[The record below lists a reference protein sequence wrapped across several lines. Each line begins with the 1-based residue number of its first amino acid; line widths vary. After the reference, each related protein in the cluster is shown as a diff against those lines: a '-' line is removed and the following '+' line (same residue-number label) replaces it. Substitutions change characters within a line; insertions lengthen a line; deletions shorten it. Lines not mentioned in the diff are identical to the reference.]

1 MLKFREII
9 RRMTLKQ
16 KVNVLTSNKYLET
29 MGLEEYDIPSLNIVK
44 SNSVN
49 YKILAQT
56 WNEELIS
63 HLAYDFARNENK
75 NNTAKDLYNVPCCY
89 NSWVDCFSEDPYLTG
104 KLVGAY
110 GKGLINGGVVVS
122 YGKAKCIGDS
132 SLRYY
137 REEELL
143 PLEMAIKNIKP
154 HAVIASNSA
163 SLESIKSI
171 GYDNALLVENDSL
184 DDSFSF
190 LFADFVFDESNDIA
204 SDLFNAVVKHKE
216 AKSKLRSG
224 EFNIDQ
230 FNEFC
235 LINNAIDE
243 KVLDQ
248 KIDRYLELLK
258 EAKPNKISVGQVF
271 TDTEINQM
279 YETLANESI
288 ILLKNSLVLPIERHK
303 KIALIGKYAKDICV
317 CDMISNYS
325 NEIVGFAYGYM
336 DEDVDDNLVNLAVEL
351 AKKSDVALVYLHN
364 YGKSFDN
371 QLALI
376 DALHANNVKVI
387 AVVSSMDKFDM
398 SFEEKCEAVIL
409 SKQLLEYEAKTTL
422 DVVFGL
428 LNPSGKLTETISS
441 SYDEYNYKA
450 YEAVDKK
457 VIYPFGHGLS
467 YSLFSYS
474 NLEINEEGVILTV
487 TNVSDVD
494 GYEIVELY
502 VGKENSIISRNKK
515 DLRGFAKV
523 FVKAKDSMKVCIHFD
538 EFTFAYFSENK
549 NCWDIEEG
557 KYQIYLGSSS
567 LDIKIEASFEIVF
580 NNKNIENKNIENK
593 VIDNVSNDSLKKFTY
608 DESNKILND
617 NKGLSFTKKLL
628 LTIGLMLFIDP
639 ALIITCLDNY
649 LHGDSYTLHILLLIM
664 IVLFN
669 VLAIVYIIYSYRKKE
684 AKVKELANDE
694 LSKMLCDVSEFNDL
708 GTITYEIPVEKIE
721 EEIVE
726 EEEKQ
731 EEITEEE
738 IEEVVESLEEDEEVE
753 AVYNYANMVSYET
766 VDEKRTIK
774 KVDFERLCDRLA
786 RYSNSLGI
794 IVDPKSIRLLLG
806 AMASSQLIVV
816 SSPAKD
822 LVVPFLNIV
831 GKFFGDEAFSFDT
844 SLGTDEHSILWSLNK
859 ESGIYE
865 QTDVSKVITK
875 AFAIKKTMHT
885 ATLTNVKYDSFKE
898 SFSKIIAWANNP
910 SSTVKIKIND
920 NQIYSLGKN
929 LWFFITSDE
938 QMPLDIAKCAV
949 SISLSLRETTD
960 VIEFNS
966 QTGITYPDFVLNLS
980 AAKDLYYISEEN
992 WKRIDE
998 FYEYINESEKFVL
1011 GNKQV
1016 LQMEAFTS
1024 CYMACNALEDEAL
1037 DMVFVSKLVP
1047 MLKYSKVYNE
1057 DNGEV
1062 KLVEY
1067 INKSFGNEDLLIQ
1080 TQKLLKSKNN

>member
-29 MGLEEYDIPSLNIVK
+29 MGLDQYDIPSFNIVK
-44 SNSVN
+44 SNSVS
-49 YKILAQT
+49 YKVLAQT
-56 WNEELIS
+56 WDEELIG
-63 HLAYDFARNENK
+63 HLAYDFANKENK
-75 NNTAKDLYNVPCCY
+75 NKTSKDLYNVPCFY
-89 NSWVDCFSEDPYLTG
+89 NSWVDCFSEDPYQTG
-104 KLVGAY
+104 KLLSAY
-110 GKGLINGGVVVS
+110 GKGLVNGGVVIS
-122 YGKAKCIGDS
+122 YGKVPALGDS

-143 PLEMAIKNIKP
+143 PLEMAVKSFKP
-154 HAVIASNSA
+154 HAVIASNA
-163 SLESIKSI
+163 SSLDSIKSI
-171 GYDNALLVENDSL
+171 GFDNALLVENDSL
-184 DDSFSF
+184 DDNFSF
-190 LFADFVFDESNDIA
+190 LFADFVFDEANDIA
-204 SDLFNAVVKHKE
+204 LDLFNSVVKHKE

-224 EFNIDQ
+224 EFNIEQ

-243 KVLDQ
+243 KVLDE
-248 KIDRYLELLK
+248 KINRFLELLQ
-258 EAKPNKISVGQVF
+258 ETKPNKISVNQVF
-271 TDTEINQM
+271 TDTEVSQM
-279 YETLANESI
+279 YERLAKESI

-303 KIALIGKYAKDICV
+303 KVALIGKYAKDIGV
-317 CDMISNYS
+317 LDMIGNYS
-325 NEIVGFAYGYM
+325 NEVIGFAYGYM
-336 DEDVDDNLVNLAVEL
+336 GEETDDNLVNLANEL
-351 AKKSDVALVYLHN
+351 AKNADVALVFLHN
-364 YGKSFDN
+364 YGKSMDN

-376 DALHANNVKVI
+376 DSLHANNVKII

-409 SKQLLEYEAKTTL
+409 SKQLFEYEAKTTL

-428 LNPSGKLTETISS
+428 VNPSGKLTETISS
-441 SYDEYNYKA
+441 DFDEFNYKA
-450 YEAVDKK
+450 YEAIDKK

-474 NLEINEEGVILTV
+474 NLEINEEGVTLTV
-487 TNVSDVD
+487 SNVSDVD
-494 GYEIVELY
+494 GYEIIQLY
-502 VGKENSIISRNKK
+502 VGKEKSVISRNKK

-523 FVKAKDSMKVCIHFD
+523 FVKAKDSMKVCIPFD
-538 EFTFAYFSENK
+538 DFTFAYFSENK
-549 NCWDIEEG
+549 NTWDIEEG
-557 KYQIYLGSSS
+557 EYQIYIGSSS
-567 LDIKIEASFEIVF
+567 LDIKIEASFEIIF
-580 NNKNIENKNIENK
+580 NKKNIENE
-593 VIDNVSNDSLKKFTY
+593 VIDNVSGDSLKKFTY

-617 NKGLSFTKKLL
+617 NKSLSFTKKLL
-628 LTIGLMLFIDP
+628 LTIGLMLFVDS

-649 LHGDSYTLHILLLIM
+649 LHGDSYTLHLLLIIL

-669 VLAIVYIIYSYRKKE
+669 GLAVFYVIYSYRKKTP
-684 AKVKELANDE
+684 KEKEITNDE
-694 LSKMLCDVSEFNDL
+694 LSKMLCDVNEFNDL
-708 GTITYEIPVEKIE
+708 GTITYEIPVLEEKE
-721 EEIVE
+721 EEIIEDEVVE
-726 EEEKQ
+726 EEKE
-731 EEITEEE
+731 EEI

-766 VDEKRTIK
+766 VDEKRTIN
-774 KVDFERLCDRLA
+774 KVDFEKLCDRLI
-786 RYSNSLGI
+786 RYAHSFGI
-794 IVDPKSIRLLLG
+794 IVDPKSIRLLLA

-822 LVVPFLNIV
+822 LVVPFLDIV
-831 GKFFGDEAFSFDT
+831 GKFFGDESFIFDT
-844 SLGTDEHSILWSLNK
+844 SLGSDEHSILWNLN
-859 ESGIYE
+859 EATGIYE

-885 ATLTNVKYDSFKE
+885 CTLTNVKYDLFKE
-898 SFSKIIAWANNP
+898 SFSKVIAWANNP
-910 SSTVKIKIND
+910 ASTVKIKINE

-929 LWFFITSDE
+929 LWFFICSDE
-938 QMPLDIAKCAV
+938 QLPLDIAKCV
-949 SISLSLRETTD
+949 MNISLSLRETTD

-980 AAKDLYYISEEN
+980 AAKELYYISEEN

-998 FYEYINESEKFVL
+998 FYDCINEHEKFVL

-1024 CYMACNALEDEAL
+1024 CYMSCNALEDEAL

-1057 DNGEV
+1057 ENGEV

-1067 INKSFGNEDLLIQ
+1067 INRSFGNEDSLVQ
-1080 TQKLLKSKNN
+1080 TQKLLKSKINY